1 MEASVIYH
9 DGEEVEVGWFGLILY
24 RLRGFWR
31 TCKQTDWKNYFQ
43 GNGPGEVTWKE
54 FTGFRENPNDLGCSA
69 QWCICVKG
77 GIRMRDGNYYYR
89 NITVSDLER
98 CVDKD
103 WSDKVKGKVAEQER
117 ILDLYAEPDCSCRL
131 GFHCR
136 CPYHKTTK
144 H

>member
-9 DGEEVEVGWFGLILY
+9 DGEEVEVGWFGLMLY

-89 NITVSDLER
+89 NITVSDLVRFMIALAHSSR
-98 CVDKD
+98 CLTKEFRP
-103 WSDKVKGKVAEQER
+103 SLSTHKPQR
-117 ILDLYAEPDCSCRL
+117 ITIRVTPA
-131 GFHCR
+131 
-136 CPYHKTTK
+136 KK
-144 H
+144 